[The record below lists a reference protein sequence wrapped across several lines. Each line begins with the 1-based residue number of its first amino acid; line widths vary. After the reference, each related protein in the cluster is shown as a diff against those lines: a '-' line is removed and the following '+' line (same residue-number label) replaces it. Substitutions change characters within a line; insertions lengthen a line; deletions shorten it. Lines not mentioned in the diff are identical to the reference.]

1 MLLGVHLTLL
11 IGPTVPLPA
20 PMLVT
25 EALDEVK
32 VTHKDKGCSGF
43 ELTLKMGRSG
53 PADLLDYPLMNLP
66 LLKLNN
72 RVVIIVILSG
82 TPKVLMD
89 GIITNQQH
97 TPSSEPGGST
107 MTITGDDISLEMDRE
122 EKQVEHPAQNEMII
136 ANKILLSYAQYG
148 ILPLVIPP
156 MSLDLPLP
164 IERIPVQQATDL
176 CYLKALA
183 KLHGYVFY
191 ITPGPAPLTNTAYWG
206 PPVRVGLPQK
216 AITMNMGADT
226 NVEGQINFRYNS
238 LAAKKVEGQVQD
250 RQTNEQMPVKTF
262 ASLRIPLA
270 LKPDWAINLNKL
282 QTKKMDFSGLN
293 YMQAMAKAQAA
304 FDASTDDT
312 LVGTGQLDTTK
323 YGDLLEPRT
332 LVGVRGAGFN
342 YDGFFYVKNVTHNIK
357 RGDYK
362 QSFTISREGLGSTTP
377 FV

>member
-1 MLLGVHLTLL
+1 MLLGIHLTLL

-20 PMLVT
+20 PMLIT
-25 EALDEVK
+25 EALDKVK
-32 VTHKDKGCSGF
+32 VLHKDKGCSGF

-53 PADLLDYPLMNLP
+53 PADLLDYPLLSLP

-72 RVVIIVILSG
+72 RVVIIVTLSG

-97 TPSSEPGGST
+97 DPSSEPGGST

-122 EKQVEHPAQNEMII
+122 EVQVEHPAQNELII

-164 IERIPVQQATDL
+164 IERIPVQKATDL

-183 KLHGYVFY
+183 KLHGYVLY
-191 ITPGPAPLTNTAYWG
+191 ITPGPVPMTSTAYWG
-206 PPVRVGLPQK
+206 PPIRVGLPQK
-216 AITMNMGADT
+216 AITLNMGAET

-238 LAAKKVEGQVQD
+238 LAAKKIEGTVQD
-250 RQTNEQMPVKTF
+250 RQTNKQMPVKTF

-270 LKPDWAINLNKL
+270 LMPDWLINLNKL

-312 LVGTGQLDTTK
+312 LVGTGQLDTIK
-323 YGDLLEPRT
+323 YGDLLKPRT